1 MRIVA
6 IFATVRKNIMIMDEI
21 KSNAENVIKYS
32 ENEGGRSF
40 EARFSD
46 GAAANVVA
54 MFSQF
59 LGVSPVLSQR
69 CENPSD
75 LNIKQDTSLQFLPRQ
90 ESQIINLN
98 RIFKKKGDSVVLS
111 VKNLK
116 AKRKTDL
123 QARVCLLYLLYHQ
136 ENDMGD
142 VSRDQLYSFM
152 KSEKLYSGG
161 FRSWMSKNHALFTK
175 SGDTIELSYE
185 GEQLAQSYL
194 KDVFDGSEDESKY
207 EPSRFSTTPSTKA
220 KAVKVKKSSQPQSR
234 EDLDLDPAN
243 AESLKDFM
251 SRHHY
256 KESSPQLCV
265 LFVYYLKQIRK
276 IEKLNQN
283 HIYSCYRYM
292 GIKLPKNLYHAL
304 ADTISKNKWLMNISD
319 LNLTSEGLNVVE
331 HNMRKK

>member
-1 MRIVA
+1 
-6 IFATVRKNIMIMDEI
+6 MDEI
-21 KSNAENVIKYS
+21 KTNAENVIKYS

-54 MFSQF
+54 LFSQF
-59 LGVSPVLSQR
+59 LGVAPVLSQK
-69 CENPSD
+69 CENTSAI
-75 LNIKQDTSLQFLPRQ
+75 NIKQDTNFPHQ
-90 ESQIINLN
+90 EAQSANLN
-98 RIFKKKGDSVVLS
+98 CIFKRKGDAVVLS

-116 AKRKTDL
+116 ARNKTDL
-123 QARVCLLYLLYHQ
+123 QARACLLYLLYHQ

-152 KSEKLYSGG
+152 KSEKLYSDG
-161 FRSWMSKNHALFTK
+161 FRSWISRNHGLFTK
-175 SGDTIELSYE
+175 SGDMIELSYE
-185 GEQLAQSYL
+185 GEQQAQACL
-194 KDVFDGSEDESKY
+194 KEVFEDFEDESKN
-207 EPSRFSTTPSTKA
+207 ELTRFTTPTSTKA
-220 KAVKVKKSSQPQSR
+220 KAVKLKKSSQPQSR
-234 EDLDLDPAN
+234 DDLDFEPAN
-243 AESLKDFM
+243 AESLRDFM
-251 SRHHY
+251 SRHNY

-276 IEKLNQN
+276 YKNVDQN
-283 HIYSCYRYM
+283 HVYSCYRHM
-292 GIKLPKNLYHAL
+292 GVKLPKNLYHAL